1 MHSVEKV
8 SGYMIKIRLRR
19 ISRGLLISFVLLLT
33 MQHMSMKVTV
43 EEMAYNDQAEF
54 RHSDITS
61 SIGDAL

>member
-1 MHSVEKV
+1 M
-8 SGYMIKIRLRR
+8 
-19 ISRGLLISFVLLLT
+19 LLT